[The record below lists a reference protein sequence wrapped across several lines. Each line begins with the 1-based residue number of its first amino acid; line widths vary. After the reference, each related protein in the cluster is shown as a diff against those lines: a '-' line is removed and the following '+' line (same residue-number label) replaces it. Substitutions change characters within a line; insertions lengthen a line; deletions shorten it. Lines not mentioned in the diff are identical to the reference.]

1 MTRVTL
7 SGLPR
12 LGRSRARITPVGE
25 CKATRSA
32 SIGSGDEEV
41 RFMGVIKR
49 KKIWKE
55 HAGMAQ
61 KDEELLERALRF
73 VDTRGVVM
81 RAAEADLRAAIA
93 DHRAHPT
100 PERERRVEEAR
111 RAFEEAKNHR
121 AA

>member
-1 MTRVTL
+1 VKTGKVCIYTYW
-7 SGLPR
+7 
-12 LGRSRARITPVGE
+12 
-25 CKATRSA
+25 
-32 SIGSGDEEV
+32 DEEV
-41 RFMGVIKR
+41 SRVGVIKR
-49 KKIWKE
+49 KRIWKE

-93 DHRAHPT
+93 EHHAHPT

-111 RAFEEAKNHR
+111 RAFEEAR
-121 AA
+121 TTSPPDRLD

>member
-1 MTRVTL
+1 
-7 SGLPR
+7 
-12 LGRSRARITPVGE
+12 
-25 CKATRSA
+25 
-32 SIGSGDEEV
+32 
-41 RFMGVIKR
+41 MGVIKR

-61 KDEELLERALRF
+61 KDPELLERAMRV

-93 DHRAHPT
+93 EHRAHPT
-100 PERERRVEEAR
+100 PDRERRVEEAR
-111 RAFEEAKNHR
+111 RTFEEAKSHL

>member
-1 MTRVTL
+1 
-7 SGLPR
+7 
-12 LGRSRARITPVGE
+12 
-25 CKATRSA
+25 
-32 SIGSGDEEV
+32 
-41 RFMGVIKR
+41 MGVIKR

-111 RAFEEAKNHR
+111 RAFEEAKNNR